1 MNMVKGDVEAA
12 GEVSAERE
20 ALEESAAGN
29 HPFGDLERGRELAET
44 AAGAEGGEEG
54 RGPGV
59 GSDFYGDDGY
69 RAEDDPEYLEHLRS
83 QVGSE
88 EGGEP
93 AEPVQIVRGPE
104 AEAGASRGGLEEP
117 RVEASDSDGTPEELA
132 TEPGRAAAEDRVIEA
147 SVDGQG
153 ETDVRESDPPAGGQG
168 FGSVRGAAD
177 AELGV
182 GDELRRV
189 IGESM
194 EAAWPRVTGQIA
206 SAHGE
211 LDRKVDAALGS
222 LNSAVGKLN
231 DAEVGRLLAGVERLE
246 KLLRVERADGTRSK
260 TVKLEKRQR
269 WLFRLAGVAAPCLVA
284 VGMAAPLVFGLGQ
297 GGKDETNGWKDIV
310 WKAHGV
316 RIAECIE
323 KATNEGVEVPCRIVA
338 RAWRKAE

>member
-1 MNMVKGDVEAA
+1 M
-12 GEVSAERE
+12 
-20 ALEESAAGN
+20 EETAAGN
-29 HPFGDLERGRELAET
+29 YPFGDLERGRELAET
-44 AAGAEGGEEG
+44 EAGAEAGEEG
-54 RGPGV
+54 CGPGV
-59 GSDFYGDDGY
+59 GPEFYGDDGY
-69 RAEDDPEYLEHLRS
+69 RAEDDPEYQEYLRS
-83 QVGSE
+83 RIDSE

-93 AEPVQIVRGPE
+93 AEAVQIVRGPE

-117 RVEASDSDGTPEELA
+117 RVEASDSDGAPEELA
-132 TEPGRAAAEDRVIEA
+132 TEPGRAAAEDRIIEA
-147 SVDGQG
+147 PVDGQG
-153 ETDVRESDPPAGGQG
+153 ETDARESAPPAGGQG

-194 EAAWPRVTGQIA
+194 EAFWPSVTEQIT

-231 DAEVGRLLAGVERLE
+231 DAEVGKLLAGAERLE
-246 KLLRVERADGTRSK
+246 KLLRVERADETRSK
-260 TVKLEKRQR
+260 TVNLEKRQR
-269 WLFRLAGVAAPCLVA
+269 WLFRMAGVAAPCLVA
-284 VGMAAPLVFGLGQ
+284 VGMAAPFVFGLGLV
-297 GGKDETNGWKDIV
+297 KTDHSNGWKDIV

-338 RAWRKAE
+338 KAWRIVE